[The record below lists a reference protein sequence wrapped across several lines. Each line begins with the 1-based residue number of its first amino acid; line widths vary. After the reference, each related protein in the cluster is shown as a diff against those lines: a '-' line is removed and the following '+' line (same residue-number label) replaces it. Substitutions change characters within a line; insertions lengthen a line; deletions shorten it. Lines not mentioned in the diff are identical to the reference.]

1 MVVQVPEMV
10 MVPVPDAGDGCGKC
24 ACACGEC
31 CEGTSF
37 CGGGREG
44 GSVPIVMV
52 SVLVMVKVLVS
63 VIAMVGSEGGSA
75 SNTDGERASA
85 SQFWWVLD
93 AS

>member
-1 MVVQVPEMV
+1 MLVMVVVSV
-10 MVPVPDAGDGCGKC
+10 LVHVV
-24 ACACGEC
+24 EC

-63 VIAMVGSEGGSA
+63 AIAMVGSESGSA
-75 SNTDGERASA
+75 SNIDGESASA
-85 SQFWWVLD
+85 SQFLWCW
-93 AS
+93 